1 MKMRVR
7 RETGW
12 SEFLEETEGQEI
24 DPQWTV
30 GLTWEVTLLHD
41 SGGKAAEVVLVVEDL
56 YITLLNSKS

>member
-1 MKMRVR
+1 MHVG

-12 SEFLEETEGQEI
+12 SEFLEEIEGQGT

-30 GLTWEVTLLHD
+30 GLTWEMTLLHV
-41 SGGKAAEVVLVVEDL
+41 SGGKEAEVVLVVEDL